1 MILPCSFFFLW
12 TLFIFVSNR
21 AAGML
26 TWAIQ
31 QFVCAHMF
39 EAVESLPVGT
49 SVILFH
55 GCWRMIQTITVTAL
69 NAELQSSDHPLV
81 LQDMILSPLNIL
93 VSIL

>member
-21 AAGML
+21 TAGML

-49 SVILFH
+49 SVILFL
-55 GCWRMIQTITVTAL
+55 GC
-69 NAELQSSDHPLV
+69 
-81 LQDMILSPLNIL
+81 
-93 VSIL
+93 